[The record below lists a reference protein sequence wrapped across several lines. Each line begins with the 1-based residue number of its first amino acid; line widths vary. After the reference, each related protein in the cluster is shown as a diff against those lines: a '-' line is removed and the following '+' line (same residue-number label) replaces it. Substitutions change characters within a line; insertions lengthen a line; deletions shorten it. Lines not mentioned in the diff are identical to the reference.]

1 MIYRPEIDGLRAI
14 AVLPVILFHAGWS
27 IFGGGFVGVDVFFV
41 ISGYLITSVMLSEI
55 SANNFSIGRFYER
68 RARRIL
74 PALFLVLFCSVV
86 AAWVWLPPRD
96 MVAFCKSL
104 IAVSFFG
111 SNFLFWSESG
121 YFDLAA
127 DLKPLLHT
135 WSLAVEEQFYLLFPL
150 VLAFCSRRRAWW
162 VVVTIASLGMLSLA
176 AAQFEVGRHPMA
188 AFFLLPTRGWELLLG
203 SGVALYRIKRPQRLK
218 NTTLRACV
226 YEIWS
231 LVGFGLIIASVFVF
245 DKTTPS
251 PSVYTLAPTVG
262 TALVLLFCDGSTLI
276 GRMLSLKWVVGV
288 GLISYSAYLW
298 HHPLFAFTR
307 RASVAVPDIKVF
319 SVLTVVAF
327 CLAYLSWRLV
337 ERPFRARDRVSRRTI
352 IAFSVVG
359 IVCFSSFGVV
369 GVRTQGFID
378 MRLTPDMQRIIRGA
392 TFSPR
397 RNECLYEP
405 NTTRPK
411 IPCVYN
417 KGGMT
422 WAVIG
427 DSHVSEIAWV
437 LAQSLQERGESLQQF
452 SSQEKP
458 TFSTS
463 CAGNAACKTWTE
475 SAIDQIVTNPEIRN
489 VVVVYRIH
497 WYLSGDH
504 LPRYPIIPNNVS
516 GAEQQRRWSNYVEVL
531 RRLAHGGKNVILVL
545 QVPEVRRPMQDLVFQ
560 NPFDLDNIVG
570 VSREWWQRRT
580 SYVNN
585 RLKDLPES
593 IKILEPADIF
603 CDEINCFVVKDGALL
618 YIDDNHL
625 SLTGAA
631 KVVPRILELGEPP
644 TSK

>member
-1 MIYRPEIDGLRAI
+1 MKYRREIDGLRAV

-27 IFGGGFVGVDVFFV
+27 VFGGGFVGVDVFFV

-86 AAWVWLPPRD
+86 AAWVCLPPQD

-162 VVVTIASLGMLSLA
+162 LVVTIASLGMLSLA
-176 AAQFEVGRHPMA
+176 AAQFEVDKHPMA

-203 SGVALYRIKRPQRLK
+203 SGVALYRIKRPQRL
-218 NTTLRACV
+218 NSTTLRACA
-226 YEIWS
+226 YEILS
-231 LVGFGLIIASVFVF
+231 VVGFALIIASIFVF
-245 DKTTPS
+245 DKTTPF

-262 TALVLLFCDGSTLI
+262 TALVILFCDGSTLV
-276 GRMLSLKWVVGV
+276 GRLLSLTWVVGV

-298 HHPLFAFTR
+298 HYPLFAFTR
-307 RASVAVPDIKVF
+307 HASVAVPDIKVF
-319 SVLTVVAF
+319 SVLSVVAF
-327 CLAYLSWRLV
+327 GLAYLSWRFV
-337 ERPFRARDRVSRRTI
+337 EQPFRARDRVSRRTI
-352 IAFSVVG
+352 IAFSVG
-359 IVCFSSFGVV
+359 GMVCFSSFGLV
-369 GVRTQGFID
+369 GVRTEGFVD
-378 MRLTPDMQRIIRGA
+378 MRLTPEMRRIMDGA

-397 RNECLYEP
+397 RTDCLYEP

-417 KGGMT
+417 QGKMT

-427 DSHVSEIAWV
+427 DSHVSELAWV

-458 TFSTS
+458 TFNPS
-463 CAGNAACKTWTE
+463 CTGDAACKTWTE
-475 SAIDQIVTNPEIRN
+475 SAIDQIVSNPEIRN
-489 VVVVYRIH
+489 VLVIYRIN

-504 LPRYPIIPNNVS
+504 RPTYPILPS
-516 GAEQQRRWSNYVEVL
+516 QEGEEEQQRRWSNYVEVL
-531 RRLAHGGKNVILVL
+531 RRLAQSGKKVILLL

-560 NPFDLDNIVG
+560 NQFAPDNIAG
-570 VSREWWQRRT
+570 VSRDWWKRRT
-580 SYVNN
+580 AYVNE
-585 RLKDLPES
+585 RLKELPES
-593 IKILEPADIF
+593 ITILEPADIF
-603 CDEINCFVVKDGALL
+603 CDEIDCFVVKDGASL
-618 YIDDNHL
+618 YLDDNHL
-625 SLTGAA
+625 SLAGAA

-644 TSK
+644 ASK